1 MEVISKKQIREFEEY
16 LILEEKSAA
25 TRKKYL
31 RDVLLFALCVFMLL
45 GSTYNPFI
53 YFRF

>member
-1 MEVISKKQIREFEEY
+1 MLVPVGQWVSKRLPQSGMVE
-16 LILEEKSAA
+16 ILRA
-25 TRKKYL
+25 L
-31 RDVLLFALCVFMLL
+31 LDVLLCALCVFMLL